1 MKLTSLIKYGKF
13 FSNRKFLSFAS
24 NLSGKFVFMRR
35 ALILFYCLRD
45 SDTPKYVKVII
56 AGALG
61 YLMAPIDILPDTIA
75 GLGWLDDMAVLGLA
89 FKVANKYVKD
99 IHKDK
104 AKKFVPFG
112 KENMD

>member
-45 SDTPKYVKVII
+45 PDTPKYVKMII

-89 FKVANKYVKD
+89 FKVANKY
-99 IHKDK
+99 
-104 AKKFVPFG
+104 P
-112 KENMD
+112 

>member
-13 FSNRKFLSFAS
+13 FSNRKFLSFMS

-45 SDTPKYVKVII
+45 PDTPKYVKVII

-61 YLMAPIDILPDTIA
+61 YLMAPIDILPE
-75 GLGWLDDMAVLGLA
+75 AVLGPLGLVDDA
-89 FKVANKYVKD
+89 AA
-99 IHKDK
+99 I
-104 AKKFVPFG
+104 ALLIRILLKK
-112 KENMD
+112 